1 MIYFTEQELAC
12 KHCGLFKLHPGFDD
26 ALDNLR
32 AAFGGPLIV
41 RSCCRC
47 KVHNDSEVVKGHPK
61 SLHIGDLPAH
71 AALGQ
76 QGTLGIDFETPDGAF
91 RGRLFSLMW
100 GRSWSIGWNARL
112 KFLHGDRRDWLGMP
126 QTTFDY

>member
-26 ALDNLR
+26 ALDSLR
-32 AAFGGPLIV
+32 AAFGDPLIV

-47 KVHNDSEVVKGHPK
+47 KVYNDSDEVRGHVR
-61 SLHIGDLPAH
+61 SLHVADLPAH
-71 AALGQ
+71 ADKGQ
-76 QGTLGIDFETPDGAF
+76 LGTLAVDIETKNGAR
-91 RGRLFSLMW
+91 RGRLFSVMW
-100 GRSWSIGWNARL
+100 RMGWSIGWNAKL
-112 KFLHGDRRDWLGMP
+112 GFLHGDRREWIGMP